1 MAGNFPGRNRGREI
15 VRDDI
20 AHVVVVISS
29 SATAT
34 VDKDERSSNCVPNSK
49 SNLFISTHSSDLDL
63 QRRMEGMHESWCCIR
78 QKFDGMHLP
87 W

>member
-1 MAGNFPGRNRGREI
+1 RREI

-29 SATAT
+29 S
-34 VDKDERSSNCVPNSK
+34 DSK

-63 QRRMEGMHESWCCIR
+63 QRRMEGCMNHGAAFVRNSMECTCHGEEGELSTTLNR
-78 QKFDGMHLP
+78 
-87 W
+87 